1 MERKAILGASMKRV
15 VALLAAVLVWSGVPG
30 CGGDGA
36 EPGASREATLVLDFQ
51 PNAVHAGIYSALE
64 RGYYR
69 DAGID
74 LRVQEPSSSTD
85 APKLLEAG
93 RAEFAILDIHDLGLA
108 RERGLDVVGIAP
120 IVQRPLAAVL
130 FDPTDVHRPRDLEG
144 RTVGVTGLPSDNAV
158 LDSVLDAD
166 GADLGAVDR
175 VTIGFN
181 AVASLAAGRVDAAT
195 AFWNAEGLE
204 LRRRGVPTGAFRV
217 DDYGAPRYPELV
229 LVTSRELIE
238 TDPDLAA
245 SMAQATGRGYRF
257 AVSNY
262 RSGSGSGTSLS
273 DLLGA
278 TPGLD
283 RGVQRNQLDGL
294 MAARAFEPPARFDP
308 GALRAWARWDVAHGI
323 LDSRPEVRAAFE
335 LSVAQ

>member
-1 MERKAILGASMKRV
+1 MRRLA
-15 VALLAAVLVWSGVPG
+15 ALLAAILIAAGIAG

-51 PNAVHAGIYSALE
+51 PNAVHSGIYSALE
-64 RGYYR
+64 RSYYR

-130 FDPTDVHRPRDLEG
+130 VDPIEVRRPRDLEG
-144 RTVGVTGLPSDNAV
+144 RTVGVTGLPSDDAV
-158 LDSVLDAD
+158 LDSILEAD
-166 GADLGAVDR
+166 GADPDTVDR

-204 LRRRGVPTGAFRV
+204 LRRRGIPIGAFRV

-229 LVTSRELIE
+229 LVTSRQLIE
-238 TDPDLAA
+238 TDPGLAR
-245 SMAQATGRGYRF
+245 SMTEATVRGYRF

-262 RSGSGSGTSLS
+262 RSGSGSGSSLS
-273 DLLGA
+273 DLLAA
-278 TPGLD
+278 TSGLD
-283 RGVQRNQLDGL
+283 RDVQQSQLDAL
-294 MAARAFEPPARFDP
+294 MAAHAFEPPGRFEHRV
-308 GALRAWARWDVAHGI
+308 LRAWARWDVAHGI
-323 LDSRPEVRAAFE
+323 LDSTPDLRSAFDRRFGR
-335 LSVAQ
+335 